1 MIQVPQYAVFA
12 GIMRIRGWKRMIKR
26 WIQAGAVLLMTGGL
40 LLAAGLTKNQGDTE
54 QPEEEITLDWYINY
68 SWFTAG
74 WGENL
79 VSRTITEETGVSVNF
94 ITPRGNETE
103 KLNALIASDSLPDV
117 VTIGWWEPQMSEMIE
132 NGMVYVLNELADAYD
147 PCFYEVADPDVVRWY
162 TREDGNLYCYPNSSY
177 TPKDL
182 EKYDNIPVNQ
192 TFLVRKDIYEA
203 LGNPDMTT
211 PEGFYDAVT
220 KAAAICPEVNGEPL
234 LPIGA
239 HAFDDTGC
247 VSFDNYLQN
256 FLAVPYEKDGK
267 IYDRYTDP
275 EYLRW
280 LKLFRRLCS
289 EGYITPDVF
298 VDTRTQMSEKIVEGR
313 YFCMLYQ
320 RTDMADQEKILYAN
334 DPEKIYIAVD
344 GPKNS
349 NGDDPVL
356 PSNGINGWTVTM
368 ISKNCEHPDR
378 AIRFMDYLMSEKGQ
392 KRTYLGVEGVTYEMQ
407 DGRPVIKDEVK
418 KLLNTDREA
427 YDRLYGADGCYWM
440 LQNNVMQ
447 LSWQLELEEPLKQL
461 AEWTYPY
468 ACYTGQYDAPP
479 QENDEIGQISK
490 KEKKLWSET
499 LKKLLLADSDET
511 FDRIL
516 EDFQK
521 KREQMGYDRVLEART
536 RQMQENKKKLGI
548 DE

>member
-1 MIQVPQYAVFA
+1 
-12 GIMRIRGWKRMIKR
+12 
-26 WIQAGAVLLMTGGL
+26 
-40 LLAAGLTKNQGDTE
+40 
-54 QPEEEITLDWYINY
+54 
-68 SWFTAG
+68 
-74 WGENL
+74 
-79 VSRTITEETGVSVNF
+79 
-94 ITPRGNETE
+94 
-103 KLNALIASDSLPDV
+103 
-117 VTIGWWEPQMSEMIE
+117 
-132 NGMVYVLNELADAYD
+132 
-147 PCFYEVADPDVVRWY
+147 
-162 TREDGNLYCYPNSSY
+162 
-177 TPKDL
+177 
-182 EKYDNIPVNQ
+182 
-192 TFLVRKDIYEA
+192 
-203 LGNPDMTT
+203 
-211 PEGFYDAVT
+211 
-220 KAAAICPEVNGEPL
+220 
-234 LPIGA
+234 
-239 HAFDDTGC
+239 
-247 VSFDNYLQN
+247 
-256 FLAVPYEKDGK
+256 
-267 IYDRYTDP
+267 
-275 EYLRW
+275 
-280 LKLFRRLCS
+280 
-289 EGYITPDVF
+289 
-298 VDTRTQMSEKIVEGR
+298 
-313 YFCMLYQ
+313 
-320 RTDMADQEKILYAN
+320 MADQEKILYAN

-407 DGRPVIKDEVK
+407 DGRPVLKDEVK

-479 QENDEIGQISK
+479 QEDDEIGQISK